1 MAKEP
6 QKFKGWKDELQSI
19 INANLTIRDNGKTAS
34 NKTQSDRATFL
45 FAFFHMLREKGY
57 AVSPCNLKQKHIQVA
72 CDYCVFLPKSATH
85 NNRKKATY
93 NNIKEATHNSRKKAT
108 ANIESDSGCLIRMT
122 Q

>member
-1 MAKEP
+1 MYVFIHIVTVTKSVIMLDQTRILLKAKNDLVSK
-6 QKFKGWKDELQSI
+6 QGHGRVSI
-19 INANLTIRDNGKTAS
+19 KLHGK
-34 NKTQSDRATFL
+34 
-45 FAFFHMLREKGY
+45 
-57 AVSPCNLKQKHIQVA
+57 
-72 CDYCVFLPKSATH
+72 CVFLPKSATH

>member
-1 MAKEP
+1 MLEIEGSAEKVLEKLIRNGIP
-6 QKFKGWKDELQSI
+6 KRLDLPIVDKNEGW
-19 INANLTIRDNGKTAS
+19 
-34 NKTQSDRATFL
+34 
-45 FAFFHMLREKGY
+45 
-57 AVSPCNLKQKHIQVA
+57 
-72 CDYCVFLPKSATH
+72 CVFLPKSATH

>member
-1 MAKEP
+1 M
-6 QKFKGWKDELQSI
+6 D
-19 INANLTIRDNGKTAS
+19 
-34 NKTQSDRATFL
+34 
-45 FAFFHMLREKGY
+45 
-57 AVSPCNLKQKHIQVA
+57 
-72 CDYCVFLPKSATH
+72 CVFLPKSATH